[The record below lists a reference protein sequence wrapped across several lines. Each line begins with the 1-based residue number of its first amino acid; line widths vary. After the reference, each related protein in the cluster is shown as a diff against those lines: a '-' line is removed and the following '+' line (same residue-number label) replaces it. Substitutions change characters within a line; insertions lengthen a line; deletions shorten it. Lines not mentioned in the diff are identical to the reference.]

1 MAAGRPSDGERVVV
15 ATVYQTP
22 DDALTGIA
30 DGARV
35 MVGGFVSAGTPSN
48 LILALKRR
56 GTRGMTAIANNIGL
70 GDLLDELC
78 EDRQLAGVVATFAIR
93 ASGGRSSRFE
103 AQYRAG
109 EVTLELVPQGT
120 FAERIRAG
128 GAGLGGVLTRTGVG
142 TMVAE
147 GKRVVDIDGVSYL
160 LELPLRADVA
170 LLKAY
175 RGDHLGNLEY
185 REAGRNFNPLMA
197 TAADLVI
204 AEVEEIV
211 PPGSIDPER
220 VGTPAVYVDR
230 LVQCAPVPV
239 RWGG

>member
-1 MAAGRPSDGERVVV
+1 MV
-15 ATVYQTP
+15 ATVYSTT
-22 DDALTGIA
+22 DEALEGIV
-30 DGARV
+30 DGMRV

-48 LILALKRR
+48 LILALRRR
-56 GTRGMTAIANNIGL
+56 GTKGLTAIANNIGL

-78 EDRQLAGVVATFAIR
+78 EDRQLAGVIATFAIR

-109 EVTLELVPQGT
+109 EVALELVPQGT
-120 FAERIRAG
+120 FAERIRSG
-128 GAGLGGVLTRTGVG
+128 GAGIGGFLTRTGVG
-142 TMVAE
+142 TMAAE
-147 GKRVVDIDGVSYL
+147 GKQVMEMDGESYL
-160 LELPLRADVA
+160 LEHPLRADVA
-170 LLKAY
+170 LVKAY
-175 RGDHLGNLEY
+175 RGDRLGNLEY
-185 REAGRNFNPLMA
+185 RQAARNFNPLMA

-211 PPGSIDPER
+211 APGEIDPER

-239 RWGG
+239 RWG